1 MSTTVSSPPRRAAS
15 GSAARIA
22 RFLATRLA
30 LSLVTLWLLSVIVF
44 AGGQLLPGDVGR
56 AILGPLADARAVAA
70 LDHQLGADRPLFVQY
85 AAWITHF
92 VQGDM
97 GMSYAFRA
105 PVAPF
110 IASAL
115 GNSAKLGALAF
126 IAVVPLGIAGG
137 VWAAMHAGRWLDRA
151 ISITGLSATV
161 VPEFVSSIALIL
173 VFGIWL
179 EWLPIEADYPANAG
193 FFEQLRHL
201 ILPVLPLV
209 FVFFGYI
216 ARMARAGTVEAL
228 DADYTRTAILKGLP
242 QRVVIMRHVLRNAL
256 LPTITVAATQLGY
269 MIGGL
274 VVVETLFHY
283 QGIGSLIYNAAK
295 SKDFPML
302 EAGVLTIGVVYTV
315 ANLAADALYV
325 ALNPRLRVRGAE

>member
-1 MSTTVSSPPRRAAS
+1 MPVMLNSLQRRAAS
-15 GSAARIA
+15 GNVARVA

-44 AGGQLLPGDVGR
+44 AGGQLLPGDIGR

-70 LDHQLGADRPLFVQY
+70 LDHELGTDRPLLAQY
-85 AAWITHF
+85 VEWITHF
-92 VQGDM
+92 MHGDL
-97 GMSYAFRA
+97 GISYAFRA

-110 IASAL
+110 ITSAL
-115 GNSAKLGALAF
+115 SHSAKLGALAF
-126 IAVVPLGIAGG
+126 IIVAPLGIAGG

-151 ISITGLSATV
+151 ISITGLCATV
-161 VPEFVSSIALIL
+161 VPEFVSSIVLIL

-179 EWLPIEADYPANAG
+179 DWLPIEASYPADANA
-193 FFEQLRHL
+193 FEQLRHL
-201 ILPVLPLV
+201 ILPVLPLI

-228 DADYTRTAILKGLP
+228 DADYTRTAVLKGLP
-242 QRVVIMRHVLRNAL
+242 WRTVIVRHVLRNAL
-256 LPTITVAATQLGY
+256 LPTITVTTTQLGY
-269 MIGGL
+269 LIGGL

-283 QGIGSLIYNAAK
+283 QGIGLLIYNATK

-302 EAGVLTIGVVYTV
+302 EAGVLTIGVVYT
-315 ANLAADALYV
+315 ATNLAADALFA
-325 ALNPRLRVRGAE
+325 ALNPRLRLGSQ